1 MYAEDTVAMRTVV
14 MVSNKHI
21 NYIYTLLV
29 QFKLKPNYFKG
40 AMFVIIIFTYLLVNT
55 EGSCLMRLLGLE
67 KSRIRQI
74 SH

>member
-1 MYAEDTVAMRTVV
+1 MRTVV

-67 KSRIRQI
+67 KSRISQ
-74 SH
+74 SSL